1 MENQDNPQPVSQ
13 EKGKAQDAANSAENE
28 PSFDKE
34 TQEALQKLVQPKV
47 HMQWI
52 TSAYRQTEKSKA
64 WYLLMGLIVLVFV
77 LYGMFAGD
85 SSGWIVSITFLVL
98 AGTYYLSELKPA
110 PAVKIQVSQ
119 LGITFGARFIPY
131 NKMRSFWLLNE
142 QNARYLN
149 LTLLKGASR
158 NVSIIVP
165 EEVNMAR
172 LREYLLTQIPE
183 EEGRE
188 ESFTDQLIR
197 NLGL

>member
-1 MENQDNPQPVSQ
+1 MEKQENPQVSND
-13 EKGKAQDAANSAENE
+13 ERAKPAQGLQNAANI
-28 PSFDKE
+28 DTE
-34 TQEALQKLVQPKV
+34 TQQALQKLVQPKV

-52 TSAYRQTEKSKA
+52 TPAYRQTEKSKG
-64 WYLLMGLIVLVFV
+64 WYLIMGLIVLIFV
-77 LYGMFAGD
+77 IYGMFSGD

-98 AGTYYLSELKPA
+98 AATYYLTEMKPA
-110 PAVKIQVSQ
+110 PAVKVQISQ
-119 LGITFGARFIPY
+119 LGVTFGPRFIPY
-131 NKMRSFWLLNE
+131 NQMKSFWLLNE
-142 QNARYLN
+142 QNARHLN

-158 NVSIIVP
+158 NLSIIVP

-172 LREYLLTQIPE
+172 LREYLLRQIPE